1 MTNFGVQVRWD
12 GQVVAGVTSV
22 GPLRQDVDVITFHE
36 GGSPVVRKIPGRS
49 DVETVTL
56 ERGVTG
62 DLGFDLW
69 ASGPLLRKDVEL
81 ELLDPSGQPTVVYR
95 LYRCW
100 VSGYAVSPDLA
111 TGVVTEALTLATEAW
126 ERVKPPAAEL
136 ADGIARARGT
146 EVQRVHLGALIGAS
160 VEETARNLT
169 IALDDAQ
176 RSGAILLLDEADAL
190 FGTRTE
196 VGDAHD
202 RLAPTEADGIRDVLA
217 RHTGQIVVVPPDAP

>member
-1 MTNFGVQVRWD
+1 MPATPAR
-12 GQVVAGVTSV
+12 SL
-22 GPLRQDVDVITFHE
+22 LRP
-36 GGSPVVRKIPGRS
+36 S
-49 DVETVTL
+49 
-56 ERGVTG
+56 
-62 DLGFDLW
+62 
-69 ASGPLLRKDVEL
+69 PLLGAPILRSVWRL
-81 ELLDPSGQPTVVYR
+81 AWPGVV
-95 LYRCW
+95 L
-100 VSGYAVSPDLA
+100 VLFQSAVSIADTHYTMMGSTDPDSM
-111 TGVVTEALTLATEAW
+111 V
-126 ERVKPPAAEL
+126 PS